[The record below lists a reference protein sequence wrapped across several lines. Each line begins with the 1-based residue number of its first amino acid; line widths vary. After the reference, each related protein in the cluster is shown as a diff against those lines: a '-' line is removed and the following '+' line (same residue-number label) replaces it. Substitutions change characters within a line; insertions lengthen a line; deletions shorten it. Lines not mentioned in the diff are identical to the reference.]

1 MSTIL
6 IGIKDNKS
14 NLSFT
19 KVKVFPN
26 HLYLLS
32 NPLLANNKKIQVN
45 KSCSDGNLNE
55 ILNISVIFSSAVASS
70 SASFSS
76 STLISKKRRISNP
89 DDKEI
94 KKVKKNIRKY
104 EKNIKEMDLV

>member
-45 KSCSDGNLNE
+45 KSFSDGNLNE
-55 ILNISVIFSSAVASS
+55 ILNIPVIFSSAVASS

-76 STLISKKRRISNP
+76 FTLISKNGEFLILM
-89 DDKEI
+89 I
-94 KKVKKNIRKY
+94 KKLKKLKKILGNMK
-104 EKNIKEMDLV
+104 KT